1 MKSIKNINILIL
13 LIYIDRMKLWI
24 IHIIIYLYIWLFD
37 ILEWTN
43 ENKKIK
49 GMIQIFKSIIIN
61 PILLIIYKFYYLLY
75 IWMSTP
81 LKIILVNRIYGI
93 IFSVLI
99 FMPLLNILLI
109 NNWLYLYIL
118 IILISI
124 LDDSKFKYKKYINIK
139 LIYYILYIIESLN
152 LNKDILLILE
162 YRSRASIFA
171 ILIKN
176 GIKEIKDRNNKINK
190 YAFEINI
197 IYKNALIGSQKE
209 MLEKLIIDYDS
220 ELKNIKII
228 KMRESFVLV
237 NNYFSFFRTFCLNWV
252 FELDLI
258 SYNLSHVIYCR
269 LQKFYILNIE
279 KLEILEVLL
288 YKLIKLILF
297 YFWNLLKV
305 LGEDKSNILNN
316 FIIKNQFVGY
326 DLIYDYEKLLS
337 NKKLIEINEI
347 IKNKDF
353 YLYKEYYERIFLYIS
368 ISGFFY
374 NENKRNKL

>member
-162 YRSRASIFA
+162 YRSRASIFV

-279 KLEILEVLL
+279 KIR
-288 YKLIKLILF
+288 
-297 YFWNLLKV
+297 
-305 LGEDKSNILNN
+305 NIRS
-316 FIIKNQFVGY
+316 FII
-326 DLIYDYEKLLS
+326 
-337 NKKLIEINEI
+337 
-347 IKNKDF
+347 
-353 YLYKEYYERIFLYIS
+353 
-368 ISGFFY
+368 
-374 NENKRNKL
+374 